1 KVLDLTQ
8 RVAKQ
13 GISIIYISH
22 FLKEVVQIADRITVI
37 RDGLVVNTYENANR
51 DMDLDVITT
60 DMVGRSVDM
69 FYTKERH
76 PIGDVVLEVRD
87 LQLTRESP
95 KVSFDVHEGEILGIA
110 GMVGSGRTELVRALT
125 GADRYFGGSIKY
137 KGEELS
143 FRSPRDSI
151 TQGFAHITE
160 DRQQLGLML
169 GQSILENMTIVGLG
183 HKIKQF
189 FFKLGRHKPLVE
201 PLVQQLSIRTPSLFQ
216 QVQNLSGGNQ
226 QKVVLGKWLFAES
239 DFYVF
244 DEPTRGI
251 DVNSKAEFYQ
261 LMSALTKEGKSII
274 MVSSDMPE
282 LISLSDRVLV
292 VRKGEI
298 TGEVRGEEITE
309 ERIIR
314 SALGM

>member
-1 KVLDLTQ
+1 
-8 RVAKQ
+8 
-13 GISIIYISH
+13 
-22 FLKEVVQIADRITVI
+22 
-37 RDGLVVNTYENANR
+37 
-51 DMDLDVITT
+51 
-60 DMVGRSVDM
+60 
-69 FYTKERH
+69 
-76 PIGDVVLEVRD
+76 
-87 LQLTRESP
+87 
-95 KVSFDVHEGEILGIA
+95 
-110 GMVGSGRTELVRALT
+110 
-125 GADRYFGGSIKY
+125 
-137 KGEELS
+137 
-143 FRSPRDSI
+143 
-151 TQGFAHITE
+151 
-160 DRQQLGLML
+160 
-169 GQSILENMTIVGLG
+169 MTIVGLG

-216 QVQNLSGGNQ
+216 QVQNLSGGHHQ
-226 QKVVLGKWLFAES
+226 IVGLVKLLVAES

-244 DEPTRGI
+244 DEPSRGI
-251 DVNSKAEFYQ
+251 DFNSKAEFYQ

-298 TGEVRGEEITE
+298 TGEIRGEEITE

>member
-1 KVLDLTQ
+1 METVVMTD
-8 RVAKQ
+8 
-13 GISIIYISH
+13 GISKRYGKTTA
-22 FLKEVVQIADRITVI
+22 LD
-37 RDGLVVNTYENANR
+37 
-51 DMDLDVITT
+51 DL
-60 DMVGRSVDM
+60 
-69 FYTKERH
+69 H
-76 PIGDVVLEVRD
+76 LEVR
-87 LQLTRESP
+87 
-95 KVSFDVHEGEILGIA
+95 EGEILGLA

-125 GADRYFGGSIKY
+125 GADRFYGGSIKY
-137 KGEELS
+137 KGEHLTL
-143 FRSPRDSI
+143 RSPKDSI
-151 TQGFAHITE
+151 DQGFAHITE

-183 HKIKQF
+183 KKIKEF
-189 FFKLGRHKPLVE
+189 FFKLVGHQKLVAPLVE
-201 PLVQQLSIRTPSLFQ
+201 DLSIRTPSLFQ

-298 TGEVRGEEITE
+298 TGEIRGEEITE

>member
-1 KVLDLTQ
+1 MIWTSN
-8 RVAKQ
+8 
-13 GISIIYISH
+13 I
-22 FLKEVVQIADRITVI
+22 
-37 RDGLVVNTYENANR
+37 
-51 DMDLDVITT
+51 ITT

-169 GQSILENMTIVGLG
+169 GQNILENMTIVGLG
-183 HKIKQF
+183 H
-189 FFKLGRHKPLVE
+189 R
-201 PLVQQLSIRTPSLFQ
+201 LSSSSLNWAAT
-216 QVQNLSGGNQ
+216 NLWWSH
-226 QKVVLGKWLFAES
+226 WF
-239 DFYVF
+239 
-244 DEPTRGI
+244 
-251 DVNSKAEFYQ
+251 NS
-261 LMSALTKEGKSII
+261 
-274 MVSSDMPE
+274 
-282 LISLSDRVLV
+282 
-292 VRKGEI
+292 
-298 TGEVRGEEITE
+298 
-309 ERIIR
+309 
-314 SALGM
+314 